1 MVGERRS
8 GLDSNP
14 FLVSLSDYFL
24 RPLRLITTYDRT
36 HLRPDLVA
44 GLTVAVILLPQAIA
58 FALIAELPPAMGL
71 YAAVVGAVFGALWGS
86 SNQAHTGPTNAIS
99 LLVLSAL
106 ITTAAPGT
114 PEFLLAA
121 GLMALMAGV
130 FQLAM
135 GLARLGMLVNFVS
148 HSVIVGFAGGAAVL
162 IALNQLRHLLGL
174 EFTSRNVLHTVEATL
189 AGLAQVHQPT
199 AVLGIGT
206 ILLILLLRRLDR
218 RLPAAL
224 ISMAVASLVVFLFR
238 LHETGVRVIGE
249 LPRSL
254 PPLADL
260 PYFDLEMIGALST
273 GALAVGAIGLVETTA
288 ISRAISAHTGQRLD
302 SNQEFVGQG
311 LANIFSGLFSG
322 YVVAG
327 SFSRSAVNYEAGA
340 RTPIAAIFSSAFV
353 VVAMLLLAPLAAFLP
368 RAALAGVL
376 IVTAYNMIDQREI
389 VRIWQGTRS
398 DAVIMLATFL
408 GTLLLHIEF
417 AVLAGIL
424 LSFAFYIMKTSV
436 PRVHA
441 VLPDDDFVHFRH
453 QPQKPECPQLGIVDI
468 LGDLYFGAVNHV
480 EEAIYA
486 HAQAYPDQRF
496 LLLRLHSVH
505 HCDISGIHMLESVR
519 HLYRERGGDLYLAR
533 VREPVLRLLK
543 SCGFYDELG
552 PDHLLSGDDAV
563 SHLFHRILDP
573 AVCIYECPVR
583 AFKECQNLPKREYD
597 LDVHLHTE
605 FPVAPLPAIPARG
618 LWQQLR
624 NGQSPPLLID
634 VREPR
639 EFHRGH
645 IPQAELVPLPE
656 LLADTADLPQGRR
669 IVLVCRSGR
678 RSQRAAHLLLSRG
691 FSDVSILE
699 GGMLAWEAAGLLEAV
714 EGSGD

>member
-8 GLDSNP
+8 QVKSSP
-14 FLVSLSDYFL
+14 IVASLLHYFL
-24 RPLRLITTYDRT
+24 RPVRLLTTYDRK
-36 HLRPDLVA
+36 HVRPDLVA

-71 YAAVVGAVFGALWGS
+71 YAAVVGAVIGALWGS

-106 ITTAAPGT
+106 ITTASPGT

-121 GLMALMAGV
+121 GLMAVMAGA
-130 FQLAM
+130 FQLVM

-148 HSVIVGFAGGAAVL
+148 HSVIVGFASGAAVL
-162 IALNQLRHLLGL
+162 IAINQLRHLVGL
-174 EFTSRNVLHTVEATL
+174 ELDSHNVVQTFEATL
-189 AGLAQVHQPT
+189 S
-199 AVLGIGT
+199 GIGQMHRPAAALGVGT
-206 ILLILLLRRLDR
+206 IFLIILLRRLDR
-218 RLPAAL
+218 RLPGAL
-224 ISMAVASLVVFLFR
+224 ISMTVASLVVFFLG
-238 LHETGVRVIGE
+238 LHESGVRVIGE

-260 PYFDLEMIGALST
+260 PFLDLELISALSA

-288 ISRAISAHTGQRLD
+288 ISRAIAGQTGQRLD

-311 LANIFSGLFSG
+311 LANIFSGFFSG

-327 SFSRSAVNYEAGA
+327 SFSRSAVNYEANA
-340 RTPIAAIFSSAFV
+340 RTPIAAIFSSVFMV
-353 VVAMLLLAPLAAFLP
+353 IAMLLLAPLAAFLP

-376 IVTAYNMIDQREI
+376 MVTAYNMIDQREI

-398 DAVIMLATFL
+398 DALIMLATFL

-417 AVLAGIL
+417 AVLTGIL

-441 VLPDDDFVHFRH
+441 VLPDDEFNHFRH
-453 QPQKPECPQLGIVDI
+453 QPQKAECPQLGIVDI

-480 EEAIYA
+480 EEAIHAYA
-486 HAQAYPDQRF
+486 EDHPEQRF
-496 LLLRLHSVH
+496 LLLRMHSVQ
-505 HCDISGIHMLESVR
+505 HCDFSGIHMLESVR
-519 HLYRERGGDLYLAR
+519 HLYRDRGGDLYLAR

-543 SCGFYDELG
+543 SCGFYNELG
-552 PDHLLSGDDAV
+552 ADHILSGDDAV
-563 SHLFHRILDP
+563 SHLFYRILDP

-583 AFKECQNLPKREYD
+583 AFKECQNLPKREYS
-597 LDVHLHTE
+597 LDIHLHTE
-605 FPVAPLPAIPARG
+605 LPPATLPAILARD
-618 LWQQLR
+618 LWQRLH
-624 NGQSPPLLID
+624 NGRFRPLLID

-645 IPQAELVPLPE
+645 IPNAELIPLPE
-656 LLADTADLPQGRR
+656 LLAETVNLPPEQP

-678 RSQRAAHLLLSRG
+678 RSQRAAHILHSRG
-691 FSDVSILE
+691 FNNLTILQ

-714 EGSGD
+714 D

>member
-8 GLDSNP
+8 GIESSPL
-14 FLVSLSDYFL
+14 LVSLPYYFL
-24 RPLRLITTYDRT
+24 RPVRLLKTYDRNK
-36 HLRPDLVA
+36 LRPDLVA

-58 FALIAELPPAMGL
+58 FALIAELPPATGL
-71 YAAVVGAVFGALWGS
+71 YAAVVGAVIGALWGS
-86 SNQAHTGPTNAIS
+86 SNHAHTGPTNAIS

-106 ITTAAPGT
+106 ITTATPGT

-121 GLMALMAGV
+121 GLMAVMAGV
-130 FQLAM
+130 FQLVM

-148 HSVIVGFAGGAAVL
+148 HSVIVGFASGAAVL
-162 IALNQLRHLLGL
+162 IAINQLRHLLGL
-174 EFTSRNVLHTVEATL
+174 DFESHNVLQTAQATFSSL
-189 AGLAQVHQPT
+189 GQVHGPT
-199 AVLGIGT
+199 AALGIST
-206 ILLILLLRRLDR
+206 VFLIVLLRRLDR
-218 RLPAAL
+218 RLPGAL
-224 ISMAVASLVVFLFR
+224 ISMTAASLVVFLFR
-238 LHETGVRVIGE
+238 LHENGVRVIGQ
-249 LPRSL
+249 LPRNL

-260 PYFDLEMIGALST
+260 PYFDLELIGALSA

-288 ISRAISAHTGQRLD
+288 ISRAITTQSGQRLD

-327 SFSRSAVNYEAGA
+327 SFSRSAVNYEARA
-340 RTPIAAIFSSAFV
+340 RTPVAAVFSSMFV

-376 IVTAYNMIDQREI
+376 VVTAYTMIDQREI
-389 VRIWQGTRS
+389 ARIWQGTRS
-398 DAVIMLATFL
+398 DALIMLATFL

-417 AVLAGIL
+417 AVLTGIL

-453 QPQKPECPQLGIVDI
+453 QPQKPECPQLGIVDV

-480 EEAIYA
+480 EEAIHA
-486 HAQAYPDQRF
+486 HGQAHPEQRF

-543 SCGFYDELG
+543 SSGFYDELG
-552 PDHLLSGDDAV
+552 ADHILSGDDAV
-563 SHLFHRILDP
+563 SHFFYRILDP

-583 AFKECQNLPKREYD
+583 AFKECQNLPKREYS
-597 LDVHLHTE
+597 LDTHLHTE
-605 FPVAPLPAIPARG
+605 LPAAGLPSIPART
-618 LWQQLR
+618 LWQRLR
-624 NGQSPPLLID
+624 NGQARPLLID

-645 IPQAELVPLPE
+645 IPQAELIPLPE
-656 LLADTADLPQGRR
+656 LLTDTAHLPREQP
-669 IVLVCRSGR
+669 IVLICRSGR
-678 RSQRAAHLLLSRG
+678 RSQRAAHLLHGRG
-691 FSDVSILE
+691 FANVLILE

-714 EGSGD
+714 EG

>member
-1 MVGERRS
+1 MVGERRWRPES
-8 GLDSNP
+8 SPILS
-14 FLVSLSDYFL
+14 SLPYYFL
-24 RPLRLITTYDRT
+24 RPLRLLITYDRT
-36 HLRPDLVA
+36 HVRPDLIA

-58 FALIAELPPAMGL
+58 FALIAELPPAMGI
-71 YAAVVGAVFGALWGS
+71 YAAVVGAVIGALWGS

-121 GLMALMAGV
+121 GLMAVMAGV

-148 HSVIVGFAGGAAVL
+148 HSVIVGFASGAAVL
-162 IALNQLRHLLGL
+162 IAVNQLRHLLGL
-174 EFTSRNVLHTVEATL
+174 DSAGHSVLQTVQATF
-189 AGLAQVHQPT
+189 AGMGQIHQPT
-199 AVLGIGT
+199 AALGSGT
-206 ILLILLLRRLDR
+206 ILLIIVLRRLAPK
-218 RLPAAL
+218 LPAAL
-224 ISMAVASLVVFLFR
+224 ISMSIASLVVFIFR
-238 LHETGVRVIGE
+238 LHENGVRVIGE
-249 LPRSL
+249 LPRNL

-260 PYFDLEMIGALST
+260 PYLNLELISALSA

-288 ISRAISAHTGQRLD
+288 ISRAIAGQTGQRLD

-322 YVVAG
+322 YVVAA
-327 SFSRSAVNYEAGA
+327 SFSRSAVNYEANA
-340 RTPIAAIFSSAFV
+340 RTPVAAIFSSLFV
-353 VVAMLLLAPLAAFLP
+353 IVAMVLLAPLAAFLP

-376 IVTAYNMIDQREI
+376 VVTAYTMIDRREI

-417 AVLAGIL
+417 AVLTGIL

-441 VLPDDDFVHFRH
+441 VLPDDDFVHLRY

-480 EEAIYA
+480 EEEIHA
-486 HAQAYPDQRF
+486 HAEAYPEQRF

-505 HCDISGIHMLESVR
+505 HCDFSGIHMLESVR
-519 HLYRERGGDLYLAR
+519 HLYRERGGDLYLTR
-533 VREPVLRLLK
+533 VREPVLCLLK

-552 PDHLLSGDDAV
+552 ADHILPGDDAV
-563 SHLFHRILDP
+563 THLFQRILDP

-605 FPVAPLPAIPARG
+605 LPVADLPTIAARA
-618 LWQQLR
+618 LWLQLR
-624 NGQSPPLLID
+624 HGRIRPLLID

-645 IPQAELVPLPE
+645 IPDAELISLPE
-656 LLADTADLPQGRR
+656 LLADGTNLPREEP
-669 IVLVCRSGR
+669 IVLICRSGR
-678 RSQRAAHLLLSRG
+678 RSQRAAHVLQSRG
-691 FSDVSILE
+691 FTNISMLE

-714 EGSGD
+714 DR